1 MLELLGDWKRT
12 DYCGSLGVED
22 LEREVI
28 LMGWVQS
35 KRDHGG
41 LIFVDLRDRE
51 GIIQVVFN
59 PQLNIEAHQKAG
71 LLKDEWIVA
80 VKGTVTRRPQETINP
95 NIKTGEIEIT
105 VKEIRILNT
114 SKVLPFPIENEIKVD
129 ELLRLKY
136 RFLDLRRPMM
146 KENLI
151 LRHEI
156 ASATRNYLNSK
167 GFIEL
172 ETPYLTRSTPEG
184 ARDFLVPSRLN
195 PGEFYALPQSP
206 QLLKQ
211 TLMISGFDRYYQIV
225 RCFRDEDL
233 RADRQPEFT
242 QIDLEM
248 SFVSENDVMEIVEG
262 MLKAIFKQSKEID
275 IPTPFPRIRYDEAM
289 LKYGNDK
296 PDTRFGLELY
306 DITEIFMN
314 SGFKVFS
321 DAIKRGGIVKALNLK
336 RKASDFSRK
345 ELDDLVEFAKSLGAK
360 GLAWIRITGDEW
372 QSPIT
377 KFLTETEKK
386 GLQNTLKIED
396 GDVIFFAAD
405 SAYTVNLVLSNL
417 RLHLGERFNMIDQSK
432 LSFLWVVDFP
442 LLDFDETEKRYVAI
456 HHPFTSPKEEDL
468 GLFDASPEKVRARA
482 YDVVLN
488 GVEIGGGSIRIHRS
502 DIQRKLFD
510 KIGLEPEE
518 AKKKFGFLLE
528 ALEYGA
534 PPHGGIALGL
544 DRLVMLIA
552 GENSIRDVIA
562 FPKTQKGVCT
572 LTEAPSP
579 VDIKQLLELQIRV
592 DMKEK

>member
-12 DYCGSLGVED
+12 EYCGSLGVED

-28 LMGWVQS
+28 LMGWVQP

-59 PQLNIEAHQKAG
+59 PQLNIETHQKAG

-114 SKVLPFPIENEIKVD
+114 SKVLPFPIENDIKVD

-184 ARDFLVPSRLN
+184 ARDFLVTSRLN

-211 TLMISGFDRYYQIV
+211 TLMISGFDRYYQV
-225 RCFRDEDL
+225 ARCFRDEDL

-248 SFVSENDVMEIVEG
+248 AFTDEEEVM
-262 MLKAIFKQSKEID
+262 A
-275 IPTPFPRIRYDEAM
+275 
-289 LKYGNDK
+289 
-296 PDTRFGLELY
+296 
-306 DITEIFMN
+306 ITE
-314 SGFKVFS
+314 
-321 DAIKRGGIVKALNLK
+321 GILK
-336 RKASDFSRK
+336 
-345 ELDDLVEFAKSLGAK
+345 
-360 GLAWIRITGDEW
+360 
-372 QSPIT
+372 
-377 KFLTETEKK
+377 
-386 GLQNTLKIED
+386 
-396 GDVIFFAAD
+396 
-405 SAYTVNLVLSNL
+405 
-417 RLHLGERFNMIDQSK
+417 
-432 LSFLWVVDFP
+432 
-442 LLDFDETEKRYVAI
+442 
-456 HHPFTSPKEEDL
+456 
-468 GLFDASPEKVRARA
+468 
-482 YDVVLN
+482 
-488 GVEIGGGSIRIHRS
+488 
-502 DIQRKLFD
+502 
-510 KIGLEPEE
+510 E
-518 AKKKFGFLLE
+518 AFGT
-528 ALEYGA
+528 A
-534 PPHGGIALGL
+534 GIALAPPFSRL
-544 DRLVMLIA
+544 TYRQAMDRF
-552 GENSIRDVIA
+552 GSD
-562 FPKTQKGVCT
+562 K
-572 LTEAPSP
+572 
-579 VDIKQLLELQIRV
+579 
-592 DMKEK
+592 